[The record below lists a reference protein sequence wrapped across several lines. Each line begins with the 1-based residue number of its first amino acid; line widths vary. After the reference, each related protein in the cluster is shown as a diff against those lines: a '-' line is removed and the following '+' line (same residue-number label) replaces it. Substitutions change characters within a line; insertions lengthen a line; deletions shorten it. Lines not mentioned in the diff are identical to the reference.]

1 MRLLRAVL
9 VFVGTSVAL
18 LVVAAQFA
26 PGWRPGVAEAPLDP
40 QPLNPRQSIT
50 YEIERIDV
58 DGHAWVVKP
67 MTTSNVPALVLVHGA
82 GSKDRDELL
91 GFAESLARKG
101 IAAITYDK
109 RDYSFFRRDF
119 AALAD
124 NAREAADVL
133 AAQPGIDKNRLGML
147 GFSEGGWVVPLALQR
162 EPERYAFAAF
172 LSPSFVTPLEQ
183 VAWTADRSV
192 AWAPEFVRRVPAT
205 ALASGRTVADFLDF
219 DVEPALRQLRVPTYA
234 IWGADDAIVP
244 VATAVRVLTTNV
256 APATVRVLPDTGH
269 SPTGDDWITDLA
281 GWITAL
287 PSSAVEEVRGVE
299 PATLAGPPTP
309 PENAWF
315 LNPLGH
321 FVIALALAIA
331 AFRRPKRQ

>member
-9 VFVGTSVAL
+9 VFVGTSFAL
-18 LVVAAQFA
+18 LIVAAQFA
-26 PGWRPGVAEAPLDP
+26 PGWRPGATEEPLDP
-40 QPLNPRQSIT
+40 QPLEPRQSET
-50 YEIERIDV
+50 YEIERV
-58 DGHAWVVKP
+58 DIEGHAWVVKP
-67 MTTSNVPALVLVHGA
+67 KTTSDVPALVLVHGA

-91 GFAESLARKG
+91 GFAESLARNG

-109 RDYSFFRRDF
+109 GDYSFFRRDF
-119 AALAD
+119 AALAIR
-124 NAREAADVL
+124 AGEAADVL
-133 AAQPGIDKNRLGML
+133 AAQPGVDRERLGML
-147 GFSEGGWVVPLALQR
+147 GFSEGGWVVPPALQR

-192 AWAPEFVRRVPAT
+192 AWAPEWVRRVPAA
-205 ALASGRTVADFLDF
+205 ALASGRSVADFLDF

-234 IWGADDAIVP
+234 VWGADDDIVP
-244 VATAVRVLTTNV
+244 VATAKRILTTNV

-269 SPTGDDWITDLA
+269 TPTDDAWVTDLA
-281 GWITAL
+281 SWITAL

-309 PENAWF
+309 PKNAWF

-331 AFRRPKRQ
+331 AFRKRQ